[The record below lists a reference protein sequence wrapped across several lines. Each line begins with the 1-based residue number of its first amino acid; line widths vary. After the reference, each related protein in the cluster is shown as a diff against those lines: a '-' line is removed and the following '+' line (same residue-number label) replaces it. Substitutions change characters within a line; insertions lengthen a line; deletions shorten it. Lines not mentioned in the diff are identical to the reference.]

1 MLRSVHKYLLQFF
14 VTFCMAACAGVSEI
28 GNPSEGDSN
37 FISFNVSETMTKVS
51 NDDIKGHLL
60 CIYIYDEGNPLG
72 GRNWSNYRLKYDSSS
87 DCWRF
92 WNTSTNSY
100 EDIEWGTGKHEFYAY
115 SDTRYY
121 ILGVGDVLPAYDVDD
136 KSLKHTGVINIAQV
150 NSYAERPNQ
159 NYKKDMIYAS
169 ATRNVEDDGYGP
181 VSLEFDH
188 ALASLLIEVKNN
200 SNSDKNITICSLR
213 DVRLEATNPTLKFAD
228 GSFTASLPS
237 VDNPGIAFGGGTVA
251 PGESF
256 IATEGPVVI
265 WPQPIENQ
273 WLELSIPG
281 VPNIVKNM
289 KSDFGT
295 TSWEAGKLYHYI
307 VNIPSPVELESPS
320 ASISHTMTDGVL
332 TGSAVTLDLGATQ
345 EQLTKIKGLTVNVKR
360 DGTNYKTYS
369 AGDDVVA
376 SSGII
381 SISSGDRNYLPQGA
395 YTVEC
400 SYMSGLDE
408 MSFTIDNVISPEL
421 EPTELGLA
429 YTVTANAET
438 PGKLTVTDASVNI
451 SQSVLAELP
460 LTDISK
466 LNFAG
471 GGNSYDVAISPVS
484 DGADFTP
491 VETDADAGVYTL
503 TASVTFD
510 GVVLSTTGGP
520 YTVEAAVV
528 DPEVGWYVNKDGTFS
543 ETFISS
549 SSNASGYS
557 IAKIFYMGDLSS
569 DTQLADDYP
578 HCTRGLAYEVD
589 GSGNIVDNKNW
600 DNAKTSWNTT
610 TTQKQN
616 TPDIIKDNS
625 SAYTSVD
632 NIHGYSNTVAIKS
645 MYNYGFISAVDTSS
659 PCVQGVTSPWYIA
672 SLGELKKIKEQ
683 TSFTTSYSYNIW
695 PSTIEGENAWSGGV
709 YGFANMWSIY
719 WIDTTGNT
727 VSAYAFGSSA
737 KHGYVRILAF

>member
-51 NDDIKGHLL
+51 NDDITDHLL
-60 CIYIYDEGNPLG
+60 CIYIYDDGNLLG
-72 GRNWSNYRLKYDSSS
+72 GRDWSNYRLKYYSSS
-87 DCWRF
+87 ACWRF
-92 WNTSTNSY
+92 WNTSTGLY
-100 EDIEWGTGKHEFYAY
+100 EDIEWGTGEHEFYAY

-121 ILGVGDVLPAYDVDD
+121 ILGVGDILPAYDVDD

-228 GSFTASLPS
+228 GSFTPSLSS
-237 VDNPGIAFGGGTVA
+237 VDNPGIAFGGGTV
-251 PGESF
+251 PRGESF
-256 IATEGPVVI
+256 IATGGPVVI
-265 WPQPIENQ
+265 WPQDIENQ
-273 WLELSIPG
+273 WLELSISG
-281 VPNIVKNM
+281 VSNIVKNM
-289 KSDFGT
+289 DSDFGT
-295 TSWEAGKLYHYI
+295 TRWEAGKLYHYI

-332 TGSAVTLDLGATQ
+332 TGSAVTLNLGATQ
-345 EQLTKIKGLTVNVKR
+345 EQLSKIKGLTVNVKR
-360 DGTNYKTYS
+360 DGTNYRTYS
-369 AGDDVVA
+369 VGDDVVA
-376 SSGII
+376 SSNTI
-381 SISSGDRNYLPQGA
+381 SISSGYLPRGT

-408 MSFTIDNVISPEL
+408 MSFTIDNVISPA
-421 EPTELGLA
+421 PTGLT
-429 YTVTANAET
+429 YNVTANADT
-438 PGKLTVTDASVNI
+438 PGILTVTDASVNI
-451 SQSVLAELP
+451 SAAVLAELA
-460 LTDISK
+460 LTEVSLIFTSEA
-466 LNFAG
+466 NR
-471 GGNSYDVAISPVS
+471 YEPAISPVS
-484 DGADFTP
+484 LGADFEA
-491 VETDADAGVYTL
+491 VETEADAGEYNL
-503 TASVTFD
+503 TSSVTFD
-510 GVVLSTTGGP
+510 RVVLSTTGGP
-520 YTVEAAVV
+520 YTVEAAA
-528 DPEVGWYVNKDGTFS
+528 DVGWYVNIDGTFS

-557 IAKIFYMGDLSS
+557 IARIFYMDDISS
-569 DTQLADDYP
+569 DTQLALDYSY
-578 HCTRGLAYEVD
+578 CTRGLAYEVD
-589 GSGNIVDNKNW
+589 DSGNIVDNRNW
-600 DNAKTSWNTT
+600 NDAITSWNTT
-610 TTQKQN
+610 TTQKLN
-616 TPDIIKDNS
+616 SPDIIRNN
-625 SAYTSVD
+625 SAYSSVD

-645 MYNYGFISAVDTSS
+645 EYNSGFISAVDTSS

-672 SLGELKKIKEQ
+672 SLGELKEIKKQ
-683 TSFTTSYSYNIW
+683 TNFTTSYSYYIW
-695 PSTIEGENAWSGGV
+695 TSTIAGETGWIDGV
-709 YGFANMWSIY
+709 YYNIAKMWSIY

-727 VSAYAFGSSA
+727 ASAYGSSA

>member
-1 MLRSVHKYLLQFF
+1 MLKSVHKYLLQFF

-51 NDDIKGHLL
+51 DTDITDHLL
-60 CIYIYDEGNPLG
+60 CIYIYDDGNLLG
-72 GRNWSNYRLKYDSSS
+72 GRDWSNYRLKYDSSS
-87 DCWRF
+87 VCWRF

-100 EDIEWGTGKHEFYAY
+100 EDIEWGTGEHEFYAY

-121 ILGVGDVLPAYDVDD
+121 ILGVGDRLPAYDVND

-169 ATRNVEDDGYGP
+169 ATRNVEEDGYGP

-237 VDNPGIAFGGGTVA
+237 VDNPGIAFGGGTV
-251 PGESF
+251 PRGESF
-256 IATEGPVVI
+256 IATGGPVVI
-265 WPQPIENQ
+265 WPQQIENQ
-273 WLELSIPG
+273 WLELSISG
-281 VPNIVKNM
+281 VSNNIVKNM
-289 KSDFGT
+289 DYDFGT
-295 TSWEAGKLYHYI
+295 TRWEAGKLYHYI
-307 VNIPSPVELESPS
+307 VNIPSPVELGSPS

-332 TGSAVTLDLGATQ
+332 TGSSVTLELGASAG
-345 EQLTKIKGLTVNVKR
+345 QLAKIKGLTVNVIK
-360 DGTNYKTYS
+360 DGTTYRTYS
-369 AGDDVVA
+369 AGDGVVA
-376 SSGII
+376 SSGSIA
-381 SISSGDRNYLPQGA
+381 ISSGRNYLPQGT
-395 YTVEC
+395 YTVEG

-408 MSFTIDNVISPEL
+408 MSFTINDVVSLP
-421 EPTELGLA
+421 PTGLT
-429 YTVTANAET
+429 YTVTANADT

-451 SQSVLAELP
+451 SKSVLDELA
-460 LTDISK
+460 LSNFS
-466 LNFAG
+466 LNFADV
-471 GGNSYDVAISPVS
+471 NNINKSYSVDITPVS
-484 DGADFTP
+484 DEVDFTP
-491 VETDADAGVYTL
+491 EEINADAGVYTL
-503 TASVTFD
+503 TSSVTFD
-510 GVVLSTTGGP
+510 SVLLSITGGP
-520 YTVEAAVV
+520 YTVEAAA
-528 DPEVGWYVNKDGTFS
+528 EVGWYVNKDGTFS

-557 IAKIFYMGDLSS
+557 IARIFYMDDISS
-569 DTQLADDYP
+569 DTQLALDYSY
-578 HCTRGLAYEVD
+578 CTRGLAYEVD
-589 GSGNIVDNKNW
+589 GSGNIVDNRNW
-600 DNAKTSWNTT
+600 NDAITSWNTT
-610 TTQKQN
+610 TTQKLN
-616 TPDIIKDNS
+616 SPDIIRNNT
-625 SAYTSVD
+625 AYSSVD

-645 MYNYGFISAVDTSS
+645 VYDSGFISAVDTSS

-672 SLGELKKIKEQ
+672 SLGELKEIKKQ
-683 TSFTTSYSYNIW
+683 TNFTTSYSYYIW
-695 PSTIEGENAWSGGV
+695 TSTIAGETGWIDGV
-709 YGFANMWSIY
+709 YYNIAKMWSIY

-727 VSAYAFGSSA
+727 ASAYGSSA

>member
-51 NDDIKGHLL
+51 NDDITDHLL
-60 CIYIYDEGNPLG
+60 CIYIYDDGNLLG
-72 GRNWSNYRLKYDSSS
+72 GREWSEWSNYRLKYDSSS

-92 WNTSTNSY
+92 WNTSTNSF
-100 EDIEWGTGKHEFYAY
+100 EDIEWGTGEHEFYAY

-213 DVRLEATNPTLKFAD
+213 DVRLDAENPTLDFVN
-228 GSFTASLPS
+228 GIFTASVVS
-237 VDNPGIAFGGGTVA
+237 VDNDGIAFGGGTA
-251 PGESF
+251 PGKGSF

-273 WLELSIPG
+273 WLDLSISG
-281 VPNIVKNM
+281 VPYVINIKDLD
-289 KSDFGT
+289 SET
-295 TSWEAGKLYHYI
+295 TDWEAGKLYHYI

-320 ASISHTMTDGVL
+320 ATISHTMTDGVL

-345 EQLTKIKGLTVNVKR
+345 EQLSKIKGLTVNVKR

-376 SSGII
+376 SSNTI
-381 SISSGDRNYLPQGA
+381 SISSGDRNYLPKGE

-408 MSFTIDNVISPEL
+408 VSFTIDNVVSPT
-421 EPTELGLA
+421 PTGLT
-429 YTVTANAET
+429 YNVTANADT

-451 SQSVLAELP
+451 SQSVLDELP
-460 LTDISK
+460 LSNIS
-466 LNFAG
+466 LNFADV
-471 GGNSYDVAISPVS
+471 NNNNKSYDVAISPVS
-484 DGADFTP
+484 NGADFTP
-491 VETDADAGVYTL
+491 VETEVDAGVYNL
-503 TASVTFD
+503 TSSVTFD
-510 GVVLSTTGGP
+510 GVVRETGGQ
-520 YTVEAAVV
+520 YTVKAA
-528 DPEVGWYVNKDGTFS
+528 PKVGWYVNNDGTFS
-543 ETFISS
+543 ETFDPDI
-549 SSNASGYS
+549 S
-557 IAKIFYMGDLSS
+557 IAKIFYVGDLSS
-569 DTQLADDYP
+569 EDDQLLAIGY
-578 HCTRGLAYEVD
+578 TRGLAYEVNS
-589 GSGNIVDNKNW
+589 SGNLQVHTGIQW
-600 DNAKTSWNTT
+600 TSYYFTVYGFSYGGYAAYGNTT
-610 TTQKQN
+610 ERRG
-616 TPDIIKDNS
+616 
-625 SAYTSVD
+625 YT
-632 NIHGYSNTVAIKS
+632 NTVAIKKTNAAV
-645 MYNYGFISAVDTSS
+645 MANYGTETSDYTSTWFMPSYQEYLDIYNEDDEAKSIIDANIGYGVYDYGFMVSTLDTSD
-659 PCVQGVTSPWYIA
+659 TSVYGQYV
-672 SLGELKKIKEQ
+672 SKSGTLTKN
-683 TSFTTSYSYNIW
+683 TSTTTSR
-695 PSTIEGENAWSGGV
+695 
-709 YGFANMWSIY
+709 IY
-719 WIDTTGNT
+719 I
-727 VSAYAFGSSA
+727 
-737 KHGYVRILAF
+737 RILAF

>member
-51 NDDIKGHLL
+51 NDDIKDHLL
-60 CIYIYDEGNPLG
+60 CIYIYDEGNLLG
-72 GRNWSNYRLKYDSSS
+72 GRDWSQYRLKYDSSS

-92 WNTSTNSY
+92 WNTSTNSF
-100 EDIEWGTGKHEFYAY
+100 EDIEWGTGEHEFYAY

-121 ILGVGDVLPAYDVDD
+121 ILGVGDILPAYDVDD
-136 KSLKHTGVINIAQV
+136 KSLKHTGVINIAHV
-150 NSYAERPNQ
+150 NPYAERPNQ

-188 ALASLLIEVKNN
+188 ALASLLIEVKND
-200 SNSDKNITICSLR
+200 SDLAKNITSCSLR
-213 DVRLEATNPTLKFAD
+213 GVNLPATNPTLDFVN
-228 GSFTASLPS
+228 GIFTATLGS
-237 VDNPGIAFGGGTVA
+237 VDDEGIAFGGGTV
-251 PGESF
+251 PGKESF

-265 WPQPIENQ
+265 WPQTIENQ
-273 WLELSIPG
+273 WLELSISG
-281 VPNIVKNM
+281 VPNNIILNM
-289 KSDFGT
+289 DSDFGT

-307 VNIPSPVELESPS
+307 VNIPSPVVLGSPS

-332 TGSAVTLDLGATQ
+332 TGSAVTLNLGGATD
-345 EQLTKIKGLTVNVKR
+345 EQLKKIKGLTVNVKR

-376 SSGII
+376 SSNTI
-381 SISSGDRNYLPQGA
+381 SISSGDRNYLPKGE

-408 MSFTIDNVISPEL
+408 VSFTIDNVVSPA
-421 EPTELGLA
+421 PTGLT
-429 YTVTANAET
+429 YNVTANADT

-451 SQSVLAELP
+451 SQSVLDELP
-460 LTDISK
+460 LSYIS
-466 LNFAG
+466 LNFADV
-471 GGNSYDVAISPVS
+471 NNNNKSYDVAISPVS
-484 DGADFTP
+484 NGADFTP
-491 VETDADAGVYTL
+491 VETEVDAGVYNL
-503 TASVTFD
+503 TSSVTFD
-510 GVVLSTTGGP
+510 GVVRETGGQ
-520 YTVEAAVV
+520 YTVKAA
-528 DPEVGWYVNKDGTFS
+528 PKVGWYVNNDGTFS
-543 ETFISS
+543 ETFVSG

-557 IAKIFYMGDLSS
+557 IARIFYIGDPSEE
-569 DTQLADDYP
+569 DTQLKVDYP
-578 HCTRGLAYEVD
+578 YCTRGLAYEVD
-589 GSGNIVDNKNW
+589 DSGNIVDNRNW

-610 TTQKQN
+610 TTQKLN
-616 TPDIIKDNS
+616 SPDIIRNNL
-625 SAYTSVD
+625 AYSSVD

-645 MYNYGFISAVDTSS
+645 EYNSGFISAVDTSS

-672 SLGELKKIKEQ
+672 SLGELKEIKKQ
-683 TSFTTSYSYNIW
+683 TNFTTSYSYYIW
-695 PSTIEGENAWSGGV
+695 TSTIAGETGWIDSV
-709 YGFANMWSIY
+709 YYNIAKMWSIY

-727 VSAYAFGSSA
+727 ASAYGSSA
-737 KHGYVRILAF
+737 RHGYVRILAF